1 MLKSAG
7 NDQDLVD
14 ERIVALENIVYDM
27 PAARLRDIDT
37 NHNQRDSS

>member
-7 NDQDLVD
+7 NDQDLAD
-14 ERIVALENIVYDM
+14 ERIVDLENIVYDM
-27 PAARLRDIDT
+27 PAARIRDIDN

>member
-1 MLKSAG
+1 MRYEEIE
-7 NDQDLVD
+7 D

-37 NHNQRDSS
+37 NHDRRDHPS